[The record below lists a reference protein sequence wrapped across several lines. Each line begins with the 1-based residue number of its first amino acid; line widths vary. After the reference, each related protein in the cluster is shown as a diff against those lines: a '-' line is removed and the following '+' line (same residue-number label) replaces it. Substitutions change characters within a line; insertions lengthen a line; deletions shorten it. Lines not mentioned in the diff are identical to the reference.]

1 MRYQNASGQFL
12 DETALRATAPAEA
25 AVDASRRSFINHA
38 GRGLLAVGVAGT
50 LGAVAPARAAALA
63 EGGETPAPPTGPLD
77 IKLPPL
83 EAPTDPKASPL
94 PNPDA
99 PDQRVGYAIVGLGH
113 LALGEILP
121 AFGQA
126 KHAKPVALVSSDA
139 DKMAKAAKQYGIK
152 PSACYS
158 YENYDKLKDNPEV
171 QVIYIVL
178 PNAMH
183 HEYVLRGA
191 KAGKHILCEKPMAT
205 SVKECEEMVAAC
217 QKANVKLMI
226 AYRIQYEPL
235 NREAMKLVRA
245 KQYGATKLIQ
255 MMNCQ
260 NQAHDQQWR
269 HKKPLAGGGS
279 LPDVG
284 LYCLN
289 TTRFLLGE
297 EPDEVSAYIYS
308 TPGDDRFREI
318 EENVSFTLRFPSGV
332 ISQCMSGYGSFNAKS
347 YAVHAETGTIKMDPA
362 FPYKGLKQERVHA
375 PDGKQ
380 VIEQPSNPDKQQF
393 ALEMDHMAECVR
405 QNKQPY
411 TPGEEGLQDQR
422 IMEAI
427 YKSAREGKPVKLTAG
442 VGKTDAFRG
451 TPPTEEQA

>member
-1 MRYQNASGQFL
+1 MFQDTS
-12 DETALRATAPAEA
+12 PAETLDRVA
-25 AVDASRRSFINHA
+25 AETTCDASRRQFINHA
-38 GRGLLAVGVAGT
+38 GRGLLAAG
-50 LGAVAPARAAALA
+50 LASALPLAAAEAADLS
-63 EGGETPAPPTGPLD
+63 GFGTTPPPTGPLD
-77 IKLPPL
+77 ITLPPL
-83 EAPTDPKASPL
+83 EAPTDPKPGPL

-113 LALGEILP
+113 LALAEILP
-121 AFGQA
+121 AFGQC
-126 KHAKPVALVSSDA
+126 KHAKPVALVSGDA
-139 DKMAKAAKQYGIK
+139 DKMSKVAKQYGIK
-152 PSACYS
+152 PSSCYS
-158 YENYDKLKDNPEV
+158 YQTYDKLKDNPEV

-183 HEYVLRGA
+183 HEYTIRGA
-191 KAGKHILCEKPMAT
+191 KAGKHILCEKPMAD
-205 SVKECEEMVAAC
+205 SVKECEEMIAAC
-217 QKANVKLMI
+217 DKAGKKLMI

-235 NREAMKLVRA
+235 NRAAMKLVRA
-245 KQYGATKLIQ
+245 RQYGQTKLIQ

-269 HKKPLAGGGS
+269 HKKALAGGGS

-297 EPDEVSAYIYS
+297 EPDEVFAYTYS
-308 TPGDDRFREI
+308 TPGDDRFKEI

-332 ISQCMSGYGSFNAKS
+332 ISQNMCGYGSFNAKS

-362 FPYKGLKQERVHA
+362 FPYKGLRQELVHA
-375 PDGKQ
+375 PNGKQ
-380 VIEQPSNPDKQQF
+380 VTEIPSNPDKQQF

-405 QNKQPY
+405 NNKTPY

-427 YKSAREGKPVKLTAG
+427 YKSAREGKPVKLTTG
-442 VGKTDAFRG
+442 LGKMDAFRG

>member
-1 MRYQNASGQFL
+1 MFQESSTADSL
-12 DETALRATAPAEA
+12 DQVALRVAEPAA
-25 AVDASRRSFINHA
+25 CDTSRRQFINSA
-38 GRGLLAVGVAGT
+38 SRGLLAAGIAT
-50 LGAVAPARAAALA
+50 ALPLAAVEAADLGDSAAL
-63 EGGETPAPPTGPLD
+63 PPTGPLD

-83 EAPTDPKASPL
+83 EAPTDPKASPF

-99 PDQRVGYAIVGLGH
+99 PDQRVGFAIVGLGH
-113 LALGEILP
+113 LTLGEILP

-126 KHAKPVALVSSDA
+126 KHCKPVALVSGDA

-152 PSACYS
+152 PSSCYS
-158 YENYDKLKDNPEV
+158 YQNYDKLKDNPEV
-171 QVIYIVL
+171 EVIYIVL
-178 PNAMH
+178 PNSMH
-183 HEYVLRGA
+183 HEYTIRGA

-205 SVKECEEMVAAC
+205 SSKECEEMIAAC
-217 QKANVKLMI
+217 QKAGKKLMI

-235 NREAMKLVRA
+235 NRQAQKLVRD
-245 KQYGATKLIQ
+245 KTYGKTKLIQ

-297 EPDEVSAYIYS
+297 EPTEVSAQIYS
-308 TPGDDRFREI
+308 TPGDDRFKEI

-332 ISQCMSGYGSFNAKS
+332 ISQCMTGYGSFNAKS

-362 FPYKGLKQERVHA
+362 FPYKGLKQELVHA
-375 PDGKQ
+375 PNGKQ
-380 VIEQPSNPDKQQF
+380 MIEQPSNPDKQQF

-405 QNKQPY
+405 QNKTPY

-427 YKSAREGKPVKLTAG
+427 YQSAKENKPVKLTAG
-442 VGKTDAFRG
+442 VGKMDAFRG

>member
-1 MRYQNASGQFL
+1 MFQEN
-12 DETALRATAPAEA
+12 ATATTLDRVATEA
-25 AVDASRRSFINHA
+25 MGGTSRRQFINHA
-38 GRGLLAVGVAGT
+38 GRGLLAAG
-50 LGAVAPARAAALA
+50 LASALPVAAAEAADL
-63 EGGETPAPPTGPLD
+63 GTSTPPPTGPLD

-83 EAPTDPKASPL
+83 EAPTDPKAAPF

-113 LALGEILP
+113 LTLAEILP
-121 AFGQA
+121 AFGQS
-126 KHAKPVALVSSDA
+126 KHAKAVVLVSGDA

-152 PSACYS
+152 PSSCYS
-158 YENYDKLKDNPEV
+158 YQNYDKLKDNPEV

-178 PNAMH
+178 PNSMH
-183 HEYVLRGA
+183 HEFTIRGA

-205 SVKECEEMVAAC
+205 SVKECEEMIDAC
-217 QKANVKLMI
+217 KKANVKLMI

-235 NREAMKLVRA
+235 NRDAMKLVRA
-245 KQYGATKLIQ
+245 KTYGKTKLIQ

-269 HKKPLAGGGS
+269 HKKALAGGGS

-308 TPGDDRFREI
+308 TPGDDRFKEI
-318 EENVSFTLRFPSGV
+318 EENVAFTLRFPSGV
-332 ISQCMSGYGSFNAKS
+332 IAQCMTGYGSFNNKS

-362 FPYKGLKQERVHA
+362 FPYKGLKQELVHA
-375 PDGKQ
+375 PEGKQ
-380 VIEQPSNPDKQQF
+380 IIEQPSNPDKQQF
-393 ALEMDHMAECVR
+393 ALEIDHMAQCVR
-405 QNKQPY
+405 QNQTPY

-427 YKSAREGKPVKLTAG
+427 YKAAKEGKPVKLTAG
-442 VGKTDAFRG
+442 LGKMDAFRG
-451 TPPTEEQA
+451 TPPQEEQA